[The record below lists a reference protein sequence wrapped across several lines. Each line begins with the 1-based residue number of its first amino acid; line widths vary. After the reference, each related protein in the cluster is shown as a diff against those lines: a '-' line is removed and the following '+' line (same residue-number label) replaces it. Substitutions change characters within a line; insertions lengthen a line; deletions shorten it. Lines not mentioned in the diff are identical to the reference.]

1 MKAMKRSW
9 HVSRPSGQGSRTEHS
24 RSWTPSA
31 RTPTAIF
38 PGIPSGIP
46 DTSLSSMPPWLPV
59 LPSKA
64 AFPWKQPITSATSLS
79 SAWTS
84 AAPRK
89 RFKSF
94 WIRWSAHLPHKSAAA
109 EKRRQKKLCLPL
121 SVMVW
126 TIFRI
131 IFTNGSH
138 WTDCAGKSNR
148 RLSGLLFP
156 QPFLQPVPRLFRLY
170 AHRIPEKTFPAQ
182 VDPARARSY
191 SFRPWPSRY
200 PARLISLIISS
211 SSSAASSSS
220 SRMT

>member
-46 DTSLSSMPPWLPV
+46 DTSLSSMPPWRPV

-109 EKRRQKKLCLPL
+109 EKEE
-121 SVMVW
+121 
-126 TIFRI
+126 
-131 IFTNGSH
+131 
-138 WTDCAGKSNR
+138 A
-148 RLSGLLFP
+148 
-156 QPFLQPVPRLFRLY
+156 
-170 AHRIPEKTFPAQ
+170 EKTLP
-182 VDPARARSY
+182 
-191 SFRPWPSRY
+191 PSVRY
-200 PARLISLIISS
+200 GMDYIQNHLHERLTLAGLCREIHTDSHLLLC
-211 SSSAASSSS
+211 AV
-220 SRMT
+220 